1 MHSYDSS
8 WIGAAKIR
16 AAVRRRRAAARR
28 SAAAIAVA
36 AMAASILGGIAPPA
50 QATTAG
56 PRVGAVADITW
67 GTSQADINTTI
78 SSMAAAG
85 IKWVRAGVSWAAGE
99 EHGKGVSNQGY
110 LSQMD
115 YAVAQARAAG
125 MEVLMPIADGVPYWA
140 SADPAK
146 YADASGQHWNKYWRP
161 ANASDY
167 GDFMRAMVNRYK
179 GFGVRTYEVWNEPN
193 HSRFWPSGPN
203 ASEFTALLA
212 AAYPAVKAADPG
224 ATVLMGGLSKGD
236 YNYLA
241 QVYAAGGRSY
251 FDAVAVHPYTG
262 IVDPTWCWN
271 QAGTAKLAVDAFC
284 SIEEVRNT
292 MVANGDSAKS
302 IWLTE
307 FGWSTNSGSY
317 GVTEAVQADFLT
329 KALDRVRSSYPYVAA
344 SFWYNFR
351 NNYWLNNAAD
361 DYEANLG
368 LLRVDFSAK
377 PSYDAMRLFTGG
389 PIATLTTTTTA
400 APTTTTTAAPTT
412 TTTAAPTTTTTMAP
426 TTTVVPTT
434 TTDIQ
439 APVVSSVAAQRI
451 TRSSAT
457 ITWTT
462 NEASSSVVD
471 FGTTGLTT
479 SVTGTGGVTSHS
491 VALSG
496 LARSTTY
503 IYRVRSVDVAGNAG
517 VSVTYSFTTAKR

>member
-1 MHSYDSS
+1 MAVRHSA
-8 WIGAAKIR
+8 WIVAGRIR
-16 AAVRRRRAAARR
+16 GGGSRQRLRLRRLAAVL
-28 SAAAIAVA
+28 AVVGVTTT
-36 AMAASILGGIAPPA
+36 MLDGIASPA

-56 PRVGAVADITW
+56 PGVGAVADITW
-67 GTSQADINTTI
+67 GTSQADINNTI
-78 SSMAAAG
+78 SSMTAAG

-99 EHGKGVSNQGY
+99 EHGKGVWNQGY

-115 YAVAQARAAG
+115 YAVGQARAAG

-146 YADASGQHWNKYWRP
+146 YADASGHHWNKYWRP
-161 ANASDY
+161 ANASDF

-193 HSRFWPSGPN
+193 LSRFWPSGPN
-203 ASEFTALLA
+203 AVEFTALLA
-212 AAYPAVKAADPG
+212 AAYPAVKAADPA

-241 QVYAAGGRSY
+241 QVYAAGGRPY

-262 IVDPTWCWN
+262 SVDPTWCWN
-271 QAGTAKLAVDAFC
+271 QAGTTRLAIDAFC

-292 MVANGDSAKS
+292 MVANGDSAKTM
-302 IWLTE
+302 WLTE

-329 KALDRVRSSYPYVAA
+329 KALDRVRSSYPYVVA

-368 LLRVDFSAK
+368 LLRIDFSAK
-377 PSYDAMRLFTGG
+377 PSYDAMRLFTGA
-389 PIATLTTTTTA
+389 PLAPPTTTTTV
-400 APTTTTTAAPTT
+400 APTTTTTVAPTT
-412 TTTAAPTTTTTMAP
+412 TTTTAPP

-439 APVVSSVAAQRI
+439 APVVSNVAAEGI

-471 FGTTGLTT
+471 FGIAGLTT
-479 SVTGTGGVTSHS
+479 SVTGTGGVTSHT

-496 LARSTTY
+496 LARSTRY
-503 IYRVRSVDVAGNAG
+503 IYRVRSVDGAGNAG
-517 VSVTYSFTTAKR
+517 VSVTYSFTTAKK